1 MLLFGISVKSA
12 IAELKVDFWLAFPD
26 FCDGKKPLFIIAPL
40 FLNCIADGVVI

>member
-12 IAELKVDFWLAFPD
+12 IAELKVDFCLAFPD
-26 FCDGKKPLFIIAPL
+26 FCDGKKTLVYSPP